1 MSGRQLVT
9 VSAAVGTGLA
19 GGVFFAFSTF
29 VMSGLRKLPPSNGI
43 AAMQSINRQ
52 APTPAFMTL
61 LFGTAALSVG
71 LGVHAVI
78 HRDQP
83 GAVWTGVGAGSYLVA
98 ILVTA
103 GYHVPRN
110 DRLAEFESS
119 SREAAAYWSTYLS
132 QWTSVNHVRTLA
144 STIAAVAF
152 TLSARSA

>member
-9 VSAAVGTGLA
+9 VSAAVGAGLA

-71 LGVHAVI
+71 LGVHAVT

-83 GAVWTGVGAGSYLVA
+83 GAVWTGVGSASYLVA

-132 QWTSVNHVRTLA
+132 QWISANHVRTVACTL
-144 STIAAVAF
+144 AAVAF
-152 TLSARSA
+152 TLSARSS